1 MSWAKPSAPHD
12 MVAIGAGPGA
22 RRGRRSMISVVIGT
36 RDSEALLA
44 STLAAL
50 VPGAVAG
57 LVREV
62 IVADSGSTD
71 ATATVADLAGCRFL
85 ASAEPLGARLSAAAA
100 MARADWLL
108 FLRPGSVPGTRWI
121 DEVQRFMQEA
131 QHGGPPMYV
140 AVFRPRPSRSRVTN
154 ALTLLA
160 TAVGALPPPE
170 RGLLIAKSHYD
181 ALGGHRASDSDP
193 ERGLMRRIGRRRIE
207 LLRSRV
213 GMLGD

>member
-1 MSWAKPSAPHD
+1 
-12 MVAIGAGPGA
+12 
-22 RRGRRSMISVVIGT
+22 MISVVIGT
-36 RDSEALLA
+36 RDSEMLLA

-71 ATATVADLAGCRFL
+71 ATATVADAAGCRFL
-85 ASAEPLGARLSAAAA
+85 ASTEPLGARLSAAAA
-100 MARADWLL
+100 KARADWLL
-108 FLRPGSVPGTRWI
+108 FLRPGSVPGARWI

-131 QHGGPPMYV
+131 QDSGPPMHA
-140 AVFRPRPSRSRVTN
+140 AVFWPRPSRSRVTN

-160 TAVGALPPPE
+160 TAVGTLPRPE

-181 ALGGHRASDSDP
+181 ALGGHRASDNDP
-193 ERGLMRRIGRRRIE
+193 ERGLTRRIGWRRIE